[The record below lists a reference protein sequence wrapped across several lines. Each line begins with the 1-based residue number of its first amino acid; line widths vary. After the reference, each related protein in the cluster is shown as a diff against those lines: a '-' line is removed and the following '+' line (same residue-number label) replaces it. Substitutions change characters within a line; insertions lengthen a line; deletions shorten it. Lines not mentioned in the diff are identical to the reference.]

1 MTKQKT
7 KRITETVAWEGRDE
21 LNLAEFPIASLSSRP
36 DKARKTLQFED
47 RIWDKGLGRHVT
59 RKLMITASDRYALL
73 PPDVLPMRR
82 RVVKPFGVIV
92 EADGVPSYRQRA

>member
-36 DKARKTLQFED
+36 NKARKTLQFED

-59 RKLMITASDRYALL
+59 RNLTITASDHYGQAI
-73 PPDVLPMRR
+73 PSQNDV
-82 RVVKPFGVIV
+82 GIQ
-92 EADGVPSYRQRA
+92 SSRAGS